1 MGRHHRAFRYQPE
14 PIVTPPTKSQVKR
27 ARTMGGALMLALFS
41 AVLPGSG
48 HLVLRRRVGYFV
60 LGLFLLLVGTGV
72 YFALTTSTDEVL
84 EYVASSEFLLYVM
97 GALAL
102 VAVLWITVVVSAYVA
117 AMPRRS
123 ATGHRVVGATLV
135 TVLCLAVATPF
146 GYAAYNLDAH
156 RNLLDTVFPSGSA
169 SANGQA
175 ADVKGFRKP
184 RINVLLIGSDAG
196 ADRIG
201 TRTDTMMTASIDT
214 KTGRTTL
221 FALPRNTQNALFP
234 PGSKLAKQFP
244 NGFTDPRSPNSS
256 EYLLNAMYK
265 YGNEHPDAV
274 PPGGPSKIAGLNLLW
289 SSVSTML
296 GLELDYYVQVNME
309 GFASIIDA
317 LGGLDVNVGPHRVPM
332 GGIGPFGEVVKPFG
346 YIEAGRQ
353 HLTGDQ
359 ALWFARSRTNT
370 DDYTRMGRQRCLI
383 KYVVEQNPPT
393 KILNNFRSV
402 AEATSA
408 NVATNIPQDVL
419 PALLQLAMKIKEQ
432 PLESISFDPNLPNP
446 RARDGKFD
454 TARPDYAFM
463 KQVVQA
469 AISPPPNPH
478 AAPVPGTTTTTVP
491 PTTTTRPG
499 GKTTTG
505 KPSGSVNPSS
515 APATS
520 LDDAC
525 AA

>member
-14 PIVTPPTKSQVKR
+14 PIVTPPSKSQVKR
-27 ARTMGGALMLALFS
+27 ARTVGGALMLALFS
-41 AVLPGSG
+41 TVLPGSG
-48 HLVLRRRVGYFV
+48 HLVLRRRVGFV
-60 LGLFLLLVGTGV
+60 FLGFFLLLIGAGA
-72 YFALTTSTDEVL
+72 YLALTTSTDDL
-84 EYVASSEFLLYVM
+84 LGYVASSEFLLYVM
-97 GALAL
+97 GGLAV
-102 VAVLWITVVVSAYVA
+102 VAVAWITIVVSAYLA
-117 AMPRRS
+117 AVPRRT
-123 ATGHRVVGATLV
+123 ATGQRLVGGALV
-135 TVLCLAVATPF
+135 TVLCLGVATPF

-169 SANGQA
+169 GSGAQA
-175 ADVKGFRKP
+175 GADVKGFRKP

-196 ADRIG
+196 HDRIG

-265 YGNEHPDAV
+265 YGNEHPDLV
-274 PPGGPSKIAGLNLLW
+274 PPGGPSKIPGLNLLW
-289 SSVSTML
+289 SSISTML

-332 GGIGPFGEVVKPFG
+332 GGIGPFGEPVKPFG
-346 YIEAGRQ
+346 YIEPGRQ

-383 KYVVEQNPPT
+383 KYVVEQNPPS

-408 NVATNIPQDVL
+408 NVSTNIPQDVL

-463 KQVVQA
+463 RQVVQS

-478 AAPVPGTTTTTVP
+478 AAPAPGTTTTA
-491 PTTTTRPG
+491 PTTTPSKAG

-505 KPSGSVNPSS
+505 KPTSPANPSS

-520 LDDAC
+520 LNDAC

>member
-1 MGRHHRAFRYQPE
+1 M
-14 PIVTPPTKSQVKR
+14 TPPTKSQVKR
-27 ARTMGGALMLALFS
+27 ARTVGGALMLALFS
-41 AVLPGSG
+41 MVLPGSG
-48 HLVLRRRVGYFV
+48 HLVLRRRVGYVF
-60 LGLFLLLVGTGV
+60 LGFFLLMIGAGAYL
-72 YFALTTSTDEVL
+72 ALTTSTGDLL

-97 GALAL
+97 GGLAV
-102 VAVLWITVVVSAYVA
+102 VAVLWITVVVSAYLA
-117 AMPRRS
+117 AVPRRT
-123 ATGHRVVGATLV
+123 AGGQRLAGGAMV
-135 TVLCLAVATPF
+135 AVLCLAVATPF

-156 RNLLDTVFPSGSA
+156 RFLLNSVFSGDSA
-169 SANGQA
+169 DAGKQVTKEAS
-175 ADVKGFRKP
+175 FRKP
-184 RINVLLIGSDAG
+184 RINVLLLGSDAG
-196 ADRIG
+196 HDRIG

-265 YGNEHPDAV
+265 YGNEHPDLV

-289 SSVSTML
+289 SSMSTML

-309 GFASIIDA
+309 GFAAIIDA

-383 KYVVEQNPPT
+383 KYVVEQNPPS
-393 KILNNFRSV
+393 KIFNNFSSV
-402 AEATSA
+402 AQATSA
-408 NVATNIPQDVL
+408 NVSTNIPQDVL

-463 KQVVQA
+463 RQVVQS

-478 AAPVPGTTTTTVP
+478 AAPVPGTTTTA
-491 PTTTTRPG
+491 PTTTTGKAG
-499 GKTTTG
+499 GKSSTG
-505 KPSGSVNPSS
+505 KPSSQVNPSS

-520 LDDAC
+520 LNDAC
-525 AA
+525 A